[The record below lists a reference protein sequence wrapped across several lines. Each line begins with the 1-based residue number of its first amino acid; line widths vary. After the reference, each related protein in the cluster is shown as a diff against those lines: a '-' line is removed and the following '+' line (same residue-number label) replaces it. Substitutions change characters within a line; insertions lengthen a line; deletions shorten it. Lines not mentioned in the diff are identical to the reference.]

1 MTELVKPRG
10 GGHNQGMKG
19 TEGSPNSPSHSP
31 KDVQKKRKEN
41 NSFLVLKSLFFHWQ
55 GKN

>member
-10 GGHNQGMKG
+10 EGDNQGRKG
-19 TEGSPNSPSHSP
+19 TEVSPNSPSHSP

-55 GKN
+55 DKN